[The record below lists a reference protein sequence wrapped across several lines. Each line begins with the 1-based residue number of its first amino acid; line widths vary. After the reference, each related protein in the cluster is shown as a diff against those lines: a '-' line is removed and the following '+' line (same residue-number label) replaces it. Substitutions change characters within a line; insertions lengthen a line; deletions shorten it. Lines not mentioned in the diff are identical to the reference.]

1 VSFIAGLRCVP
12 ASEFRSF
19 PRKQRKRLFS
29 VPSIESVPVVEAVK
43 REVIRTLE
51 EGDTIRTFTFNVES
65 VLARFGLPALE
76 NKAAADLFH
85 QYSMLEYSH
94 VNRQGM
100 MDKAVLA
107 VMPYWQFR
115 SAGDGAV
122 CARCASMDLFTA
134 KWDDKTWEHLF
145 PPIERKC
152 RCTVIA
158 LAKNEIPEGSDA
170 PGMDRLP
177 QLIRDFISATG
188 D

>member
-1 VSFIAGLRCVP
+1 MSLIASLRCVP
-12 ASEFRSF
+12 ASEFRCL
-19 PRKQRKRLFS
+19 PRKQRKWLFS
-29 VPSIESVPVVEAVK
+29 VPSIESVPVLEAVR
-43 REVIRTLE
+43 REVIRTVE
-51 EGDTIRTFTFNVES
+51 EGETIRTFTRNVES
-65 VLARFGLPALE
+65 VLAGFGLPALE
-76 NKAAADLFH
+76 KKTAADLFH
-85 QYSMLEYSH
+85 EYSMLEYSYA
-94 VNRQGM
+94 NRKGM

-122 CARCASMDLFTA
+122 CARCASMDAFTA
-134 KWDDKTWEHLF
+134 KWDDEIWQHLF

-158 LAKNEIPEGSDA
+158 LAKNEIPEGSDS

-177 QLIRDFISATG
+177 QLIRDFISAVG